1 MEFCPKCGGLILVD
15 DKKKAGCSKCS
26 YKPKGRIK
34 IQASEKVNK
43 AVEVAVVDEKKSSTH
58 PIVKIKCKSSKCKND
73 KCYFW
78 TLQTRSSDESETKF
92 YKCVKCDHTWREY
105 R

>member
-1 MEFCPKCGGLILVD
+1 MEFCPKCGGLIMVSGA
-15 DKKKAGCSKCS
+15 KAGCSKCN
-26 YKPKGRIK
+26 YKAKGKVK
-34 IQASEKVNK
+34 IQSSEKVEK
-43 AVEVAVVDEKKSSTH
+43 GIEIAVIDEKKASTY
-58 PIVKIKCKSSKCKND
+58 PVVNIKCKKCKND

-92 YKCVKCDHTWREY
+92 YRCVKCDHTWREY